1 MNSLLIEI
9 LFIGLMNQQTVLNN
23 VLNNYA
29 KAVEV
34 GAYDSKLAGLGS
46 KCDSVR
52 QYWEDR
58 YTRYVLSPPMR
69 RLLERKRAEDHGLR
83 IMDLGCGAGEGWNIL
98 TTLPRTSPTL
108 DAQFSSL
115 MNESDIE
122 FYKGVDISPAM
133 IGKAESIHAHHDQ
146 TQFAVA
152 DLDEG
157 LPVESGEAPY
167 DLYFSSYGSLSHLSD
182 DSLGQLVENIC
193 QHMGDR
199 AIFVADLLGRYSYEW
214 PCYWGEIEGNGSD
227 MQTYSMSYLY
237 PPEKRNTADV
247 ERFPIRYWGGE
258 ELDRF
263 LRMSAEKM
271 NAKVGEFH
279 LCDRSILVGRHTDTA
294 EFNPQASP
302 LRSAINSLHAID
314 VRTDLTQLIFDY
326 QPHPHHPHINR
337 FFQNLQSAWNAL
349 VYGCMESLD
358 MWRKPEKLLSE
369 PPIEHPPIV
378 LDSIRI
384 LRRLINQAPNLHF
397 DDPRANLI
405 EPQLAYLLRNL
416 EWNFQQGLGASH
428 GLLAIYE
435 FRR

>member
-1 MNSLLIEI
+1 
-9 LFIGLMNQQTVLNN
+9 MNQQTVLNN

-29 KAVEV
+29 KAVAV
-34 GAYDSKLAGLGS
+34 GAYDSKLGGRGT
-46 KCDSVR
+46 KCDNVR

-58 YTRYVLSPPMR
+58 YTRYVLSPPIR
-69 RLLERKRAEDHGLR
+69 RLLERKRADDSGIR
-83 IMDLGCGAGEGWNIL
+83 VIDLGCGAGEGWNIL
-98 TTLPRTSPTL
+98 TTLPHTSPTL
-108 DAQFSSL
+108 DSQFNSL
-115 MNESDIE
+115 LNESDID

-133 IGKAESIHAHHDQ
+133 IEKAQSIHVDDDQ
-146 TQFAVA
+146 TQFMVA
-152 DLDEG
+152 DLDAG
-157 LPVESGEAPY
+157 LPVDYGETPY
-167 DLYFSSYGSLSHLSD
+167 DVYFSSYGSLSHLSD
-182 DSLGQLVENIC
+182 DSLRKLVRDIC

-214 PCYWGEIEGNGSD
+214 PCYWGEVQGKDSSH

-237 PPEKRNTADV
+237 PPEKRNTEEV
-247 ERFPIRYWGGE
+247 ERFPIRYWSGE
-258 ELDRF
+258 EIDRF
-263 LRMSAEKM
+263 LRIIAEKM
-271 NAKVGEFH
+271 NVNVGKFQ
-279 LCDRSILVGRHTDTA
+279 LCDRSILVGRHTDTR
-294 EFNPQASP
+294 EFNPQVSP

-314 VRTDLTQLIFDY
+314 IRTDLTQLIFDY
-326 QPHPHHPHINR
+326 QPHPEHPHINR
-337 FFQNLQSAWNAL
+337 FFQNLQSTWNAL

-358 MWRKPEKLLSE
+358 MWRNPEKLLSE
-369 PPIEHPPIV
+369 PPIEYPPIV